1 MRVVA
6 GSGLCR
12 RWLEVGWILADLD
25 TSMILIW
32 TDIKAANDPSV
43 STIMEKAPNSAFSW
57 LKALVGTFNQ
67 EGPFR

>member
-12 RWLEVGWILADLD
+12 RWLEVGWILTDLD

-32 TDIKAANDPSV
+32 TDIRAANDPSV
-43 STIMEKAPNSAFSW
+43 FTSTEKTP
-57 LKALVGTFNQ
+57 
-67 EGPFR
+67 PD

>member
-32 TDIKAANDPSV
+32 TDIRAADDPSV
-43 STIMEKAPNSAFSW
+43 FTGTEKAFSF
-57 LKALVGTFNQ
+57 LKALSHL
-67 EGPFR
+67 RHY

>member
-32 TDIKAANDPSV
+32 TDIRAANGFHKHGEDPSGL
-43 STIMEKAPNSAFSW
+43 KAPCLGVYLA
-57 LKALVGTFNQ
+57 
-67 EGPFR
+67 